1 MPRKL
6 SVGILAL
13 VAALCAQLFSANMS
27 EVQFWSAADLK
38 NLEKSLA
45 LKMDVTKSGAQR
57 LFTEPTYNALVFH
70 REGTG
75 EAELHERFAD
85 LLVVRSGKGG
95 IQIGGKIIEPRNIAK
110 DEIRGKSIEGG
121 TRYSLAS
128 GDVLYIPA
136 KVPHRTLVAAGQQL
150 NVLVVKIQ
158 P

>member
-1 MPRKL
+1 MPCKL
-6 SVGILAL
+6 CVGITVFL
-13 VAALCAQLFSANMS
+13 VALCTQLFSADTS
-27 EVQFWSAADLK
+27 GAQFWSAADLK
-38 NLEKSLA
+38 TLEKSLA
-45 LKMDVTKSGAQR
+45 LKMDATKSGAQQ
-57 LFTEPTYNALVFH
+57 LITKPTYNALVFH

-95 IQIGGKIIEPRNIAK
+95 IQVGGKIVDPRNIAK

-128 GDVLYIPA
+128 GNVLYIPA
-136 KVPHRTLVAAGQQL
+136 KVPHRTLVDPGQHL